1 MMRQKEKAKVG
12 VFGIGLAAYWPQF
25 RGLKERLEGYQ
36 RKVEQRIGE
45 WATVVSGGLV
55 DDAPKAREAGAALGR
70 AGLDLIFCYVGTYS
84 TSSQVLPVIQQAKA
98 PVVVL
103 NLQPRAALDYA
114 HTDTAEWLAN
124 CCACCVPEIAGAF
137 ARSAIPF
144 RQVTGML
151 EPESDVREPS
161 ELAWAEIAEWC
172 EAAKV
177 VRNLRKARIGFLGHP
192 YPGMLDMYS
201 DFTQHQA
208 QLGTH
213 LEVLEICD
221 LEARVSAA
229 TEPEIARKAEETRRI
244 FDISEDS
251 PSDLLAKKP
260 APEQMDWACRVAV
273 GLDHLVEDFNL
284 DGLAYYYRGVGGN
297 LYERLGA
304 GLILG
309 CSLLTARGIPC
320 SGEGDLKNCQAMK
333 IMDLLGAGGS
343 YTELYAMDFRE
354 RFILMGHDGPF
365 HLGIAEGRPI
375 LRGLGL
381 YHGKAGF
388 GVSVEASVRK
398 GPITILGV
406 TQTHDGRLKLLAAEG
421 VCLAG
426 ERLKIGNTNSRLR
439 FALEPA
445 PFLNAWCSAGPTHHC
460 ALGVGHVVGKIEK
473 VAWLTGLELKV
484 IGAAPDRQLFPQGR
498 EP

>member
-1 MMRQKEKAKVG
+1 MRQEEKAQVG

-25 RGLKERLEGYQ
+25 PGLKERLEGYQ

-45 WATVVSGGLV
+45 GASVVSAGLV
-55 DDAPKAREAGAALGR
+55 EDEPGAFQAGEAFRR
-70 AGLDLIFCYVGTYS
+70 AGVDLVFCYVGTYATS
-84 TSSQVLPVIQQAKA
+84 TQVLPVIQRSNA

-114 HTDTAEWLAN
+114 HTDTGEMLAN
-124 CCACCVPEIAGAF
+124 CSACCVPEIACAF
-137 ARSAIPF
+137 ARAAIPF

-151 EPESDVREPS
+151 EPEPDVREPS
-161 ELAWAEIAEWC
+161 ELAWAEIREWC

-177 VRNLRKARIGFLGHP
+177 VNHLRRARIGFLGHP

-208 QLGTH
+208 QLRTH
-213 LEVLEICD
+213 IEVLEMDD
-221 LEARVSAA
+221 LEVRVKAA
-229 TEPEIARKAEETRRI
+229 TEAEVARKAEETRGI
-244 FDISEDS
+244 FEISEDS
-251 PSDLLAKKP
+251 PSDPLAKKP
-260 APEQMDWACRVAV
+260 SPENMDWACRVAV
-273 GLDHLVEDFNL
+273 GLDHLVEDFDL

-320 SGEGDLKNCQAMK
+320 SGEADLKNCQAMK

-343 YTELYAMDFRE
+343 YTELYALDFRE
-354 RFILMGHDGPF
+354 RIILMGHDGPF
-365 HLGIAEGRPI
+365 HVAIAEGRPI

-398 GPITILGV
+398 GPITILSV

-421 VCLAG
+421 ESLAG
-426 ERLKIGNTNSRLR
+426 ERLMIGNTNSRLR

-445 PFLNAWCSAGPTHHC
+445 PFLNAWCSEGPTHQC
-460 ALGVGHVVGKIEK
+460 ALGVGHILGKIEK

-484 IGAAPDRQLFPQGR
+484 IGPTPTR
-498 EP
+498 

>member
-1 MMRQKEKAKVG
+1 VRQPDKASVG

-36 RKVEQRIGE
+36 RKVEAQIGN
-45 WATVVSGGLV
+45 WATVVSAGLV
-55 DDAPKAREAGAALGR
+55 DDAQKAHSAGAAFREAGV
-70 AGLDLIFCYVGTYS
+70 DLVFCYVGTYATS
-84 TSSQVLPVIQQAKA
+84 TQVLPVIQGAKA

-103 NLQPRAALDYA
+103 NLQPVAALDYA
-114 HTDTAEWLAN
+114 HTDTGEWLAN

-137 ARSAIPF
+137 ARSGVPF

-151 EPESDVREPS
+151 EAEPDVREPS
-161 ELAWAEIAEWC
+161 ESAWKEIAEWC
-172 EAAKV
+172 AAAKV
-177 VRNLRKARIGFLGHP
+177 VRNLRKARIGYLGHP

-208 QLGTH
+208 HLGTH
-213 LEVLEICD
+213 IEVLEMCD
-221 LEARVSAA
+221 LDARVSAA
-229 TEPEIARKAEETRRI
+229 SELEINRKADETQTI
-244 FDISEDS
+244 FEISEDS
-251 PSDLLAKKP
+251 PSDPLAKKP
-260 APEQMDWACRVAV
+260 SPEEMDWACRVAV
-273 GLDHLVEDFNL
+273 GLDHLVEDFDL

-297 LYERLGA
+297 IYERLGA

-320 SGEGDLKNCQAMK
+320 SGEADLKNCQAMK
-333 IMDLLGAGGS
+333 IMDLLEAGGS

-365 HLGIAEGRPI
+365 HLRIAEGRPI

-398 GPITILGV
+398 GPITILGL
-406 TQTHDGRLKLLAAEG
+406 TQTQDGRLKFLAAQGE
-421 VCLAG
+421 CLAG

-445 PFLNAWCSAGPTHHC
+445 AFVNALCSEGPTHHY
-460 ALGVGHVVGKIEK
+460 ALGVGHVLDKIAK
-473 VAWLTGLELKV
+473 VSWLTGVEVKV
-484 IGAAPDRQLFPQGR
+484 IAAA
-498 EP
+498 

>member
-1 MMRQKEKAKVG
+1 MMRQKERAKVG

-25 RGLKERLEGYQ
+25 SGLKERLEGYQ
-36 RKVEQRIGE
+36 RQVEQRIGE

-55 DDAPKAREAGAALGR
+55 DDAVKAREAGERLR
-70 AGLDLIFCYVGTYS
+70 QAGVDLVFCYVGTYS
-84 TSSQVLPVIQQAKA
+84 TSSQVLPVVQQVKA
-98 PVVVL
+98 PIVVL
-103 NLQPRAALDYA
+103 NLQPTAALDYG
-114 HTDTAEWLAN
+114 HTDTGEWLAN

-137 ARSAIPF
+137 VRSAIPF

-151 EPESDVREPS
+151 EPAPDVREPS

-201 DFTQHQA
+201 DFTQHHA

-213 LEVLEICD
+213 IEVLEMCD
-221 LEARVSAA
+221 LDVLVSAA
-229 TEPEIARKAEETRRI
+229 TKAEIARKAEESRRI

-251 PSDLLAKKP
+251 PSDPLAKKP

-273 GLDHLVEDFNL
+273 GLDHLVEDFDL
-284 DGLAYYYRGVGGN
+284 DGLAYYYRGVAGN
-297 LYERLGA
+297 IYERLGA

-381 YHGKAGF
+381 YHGKSGF

-406 TQTHDGRLKLLAAEG
+406 TQTYDGRLKLLAAEG
-421 VCLAG
+421 VCLEG
-426 ERLKIGNTNSRLR
+426 ERLNIGNTNSRLR

-445 PFLNAWCSAGPTHHC
+445 PFINAWCKAGPTHHC
-460 ALGVGHVVGKIEK
+460 ALGVGHVAGKIEK
-473 VAWLTGLELKV
+473 VAWLTGLELQV
-484 IGAAPDRQLFPQGR
+484 IGA
-498 EP
+498 